1 MGQSKKKGIKLKNNS
16 RLADDDIDE
25 GRRRSKKRHKQN
37 ASSSSSSSSTP
48 PPPPPPPLGTG
59 RTGETVTCSALMS
72 WGGSGRSSNSSSSNS
87 SSSSKTQK
95 ASGKR
100 SMTTSNVST
109 STPDHPS
116 WSPPSGAL
124 LMRQYT
130 DSTPSSA
137 MSTPVASSSS
147 RKAGA
152 SASASASSSSSS
164 SSSATKRRA
173 ANQAVP
179 WWKAAASPPWVRV
192 GVVAA
197 LVTAVAYISYCVL
210 AMRFRLT
217 NESSSALV
225 ISDFLCSV
233 DEPVCDHFVRGADKM
248 ARRALIIAFFK
259 HDGEQFAEQRAAA
272 GAAKTWMMNGCILA
286 WLGALGYALSLI
298 GALVRGIV
306 KRRSVSSMPPSLW
319 YSLAALLAGLLFA
332 HVGVFRSAGL
342 AGASVALY
350 ATEAP
355 VLLLLAAS
363 VVFP

>member
-1 MGQSKKKGIKLKNNS
+1 M
-16 RLADDDIDE
+16 
-25 GRRRSKKRHKQN
+25 
-37 ASSSSSSSSTP
+37 
-48 PPPPPPPLGTG
+48 
-59 RTGETVTCSALMS
+59 
-72 WGGSGRSSNSSSSNS
+72 
-87 SSSSKTQK
+87 
-95 ASGKR
+95 
-100 SMTTSNVST
+100 
-109 STPDHPS
+109 
-116 WSPPSGAL
+116 
-124 LMRQYT
+124 
-130 DSTPSSA
+130 
-137 MSTPVASSSS
+137 
-147 RKAGA
+147 
-152 SASASASSSSSS
+152 
-164 SSSATKRRA
+164 
-173 ANQAVP
+173 
-179 WWKAAASPPWVRV
+179 
-192 GVVAA
+192 VAA